1 MMDKKKI
8 NMSDKIILEE
18 IKNIEKQ
25 NNKNEM

>member
-8 NMSDKIILEE
+8 NISDKIILEE